1 MTYEEVSQGRLAEK
15 WKGEARKGKIVKG
28 EVPDKVSQSM
38 VRFQTKYHSEKLG
51 LLPAGGSRDAS
62 GQL

>member
-1 MTYEEVSQGRLAEK
+1 MAFPGANPEIKIFVKVTYEEGSQGRLAEK

-38 VRFQTKYHSEKLG
+38 VRFQTKYH
-51 LLPAGGSRDAS
+51 
-62 GQL
+62 